1 MANAGEKLSI
11 CGVPYFMPIVT
22 LCMAK
27 TFGNPWGKLNR
38 PLPNACNP
46 RPPKGD

>member
-27 TFGNPWGKLNR
+27 TFGNPWGRLNR
-38 PLPNACNP
+38 PFAQCM
-46 RPPKGD
+46 KSKTDEM